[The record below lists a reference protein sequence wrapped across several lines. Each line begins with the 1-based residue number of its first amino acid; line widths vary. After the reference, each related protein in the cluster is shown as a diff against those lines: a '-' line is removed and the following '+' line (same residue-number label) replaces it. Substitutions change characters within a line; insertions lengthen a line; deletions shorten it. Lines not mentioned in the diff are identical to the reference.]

1 MNKVDLGIKELDS
14 FYRNLPVK
22 DLINHIV
29 QNKEGRTGLRGAAMI
44 DTGIYTGRSPNDKYF
59 VDEPTS
65 RDKIWWGEVN
75 RKVDENIFDD
85 LYGKVI
91 DYYNSGVS
99 NSYIFDG

>member
-65 RDKIWWGEVN
+65 RDKIWWG
-75 RKVDENIFDD
+75 
-85 LYGKVI
+85 
-91 DYYNSGVS
+91 
-99 NSYIFDG
+99 